1 MSVDPLPPLPP
12 LSRGQLETLL
22 AALDPLLDGFGC
34 GSCDLDDARA
44 YLRRLGEDGAGEP
57 LEPIL
62 VWLDRWGEAGGNRR
76 TLHVM
81 VSTLMWFGPP
91 TVMESVGGPVG
102 GTSGSGSVSP
112 GPPDPF

>member
-1 MSVDPLPPLPP
+1 MSVDPPPPLPP

-34 GSCDLDDARA
+34 GASDLDDARA

-57 LEPIL
+57 LDPML
-62 VWLDRWGEAGGNRR
+62 SWLDRWGEAGGNRR
-76 TLHVM
+76 TLQLM
-81 VSTLMWFGPP
+81 VSTLLWFGPP
-91 TVMESVGGPVG
+91 AAMESADGPVG

-112 GPPDPF
+112 VPPVSF